1 MTRLIDR
8 RLFHLALAVSLLIF
22 FAPGSARSQ
31 VETGRIG
38 GTVTDP
44 SGAVIPNAQ
53 VTITNVATGAVR
65 NVKTDDSGTYAATN
79 LLPGDYSVSVEAS
92 GFVKTSQTVSL
103 RVGGVVNVR
112 IRLAVASSAVTVEV
126 TGTGPT
132 QVNTET
138 PTVSSTITSQ
148 EIQQLPSLTRDP
160 YDFVTIS
167 GNVSKDDPSG
177 RGVGVAINGLR
188 AASTN
193 IQLDGAANNDEFTA
207 AVGQSVPLDSVQE
220 YTVLTNNFGA
230 QYGRASG
237 GVVNVATKSGTN
249 SFHGSAYEY
258 NRVSALASNDFYNNA
273 NGIDKGIYTRNQF
286 GGSIGGPIVKDKL
299 FFFVNPE
306 WNRIRS
312 QAPQTYMIPDPAFIA
327 ASAPETQ
334 DFFNAFGAK
343 RSDLTTLAV
352 YSRQDLIN
360 QGADPCAKDAAA
372 GPCAS
377 YGLNLPM
384 WDKVNY
390 NTPSDAGGGYPTNE
404 LMLVSRVDWNISDKS
419 QMYFRFAQDHSALFD
434 GTVNTSPYAGYE
446 TGETISNQN
455 ALISFTRTLTPT
467 VVSQSKIVY
476 NRLSDLQPLG
486 KTPAGPTLYLANSGG
501 IPIGGYTAI
510 LPGYS
515 GTTPG
520 NAIPFGGPQN
530 FYEAYEDM
538 SMVHGTHT
546 FRFGGSYTYL
556 IDNRAFGAY
565 QEAVEALSSS
575 GTGALD
581 NFLTGNLYL
590 YKAAVNPQGK
600 FPCVDTLNPTPDCT
614 VTLPV
619 GPPDFTR
626 SNRYNSWGLYF
637 TDEWKIKP
645 HLTLTLGLRW
655 DYFGVQHNKN
665 PKLDSNFYLG
675 SGSNFYEQYH
685 NGSIQLAPNSPV
697 GGLWAPD
704 YKDFSPHVG
713 FAWDVFGNGKS
724 SLRGGYSIGFE
735 RNFGNVTFNVIQNPP
750 NYAVIT
756 LAEGDNPGPGSVTTS
771 NVGPLA
777 GTSGDVALPHTSFR
791 NVNPHIKNAYAHLY
805 SLTFEQQL
813 APHALLSIGYSGSR
827 GERQYSLSDYNRP
840 GYGNLY
846 LGESMVTNPYARLN
860 DQYTIGSY
868 RRNADG
874 VSLYNSM
881 NIGLKLQNFRST
893 GLTLA
898 ANYTYGSAKDD
909 LSSTFSESYYD
920 YNVGYL
926 DPFNPGLDYGPA
938 VFNNTNRFSMGA
950 VWDIPFAKNFHG
962 AAGQVLGGWEVAP
975 IFAVS
980 SGYPFT
986 IFDCTNA
993 YWYCPR
999 AMKLSGTSGFP
1010 TSGKEVPVAGAPDT
1024 FNWISFAGSCG
1035 DPAQCPLFDSS
1046 YVNPTVGVSDYG
1058 PFPSSMYS
1066 RNTFTSPGSY
1076 SLDVGIYKNFSLT
1089 ERYKL
1094 QFRAEM
1100 YNAFNHAHSTMLDY
1114 INEVESANG
1123 VLTNRFGHRNVQL
1136 ALRFTF

>member
-1 MTRLIDR
+1 MISLFER
-8 RLFHLALAVSLLIF
+8 RFLYLVLAASLFLFLV
-22 FAPGSARSQ
+22 PGPASAQ

-38 GTVTDP
+38 GTITDP

-65 NVKTDDSGTYAATN
+65 NVKSDASGYYVATN
-79 LLPGDYSVSVEAS
+79 LLPGNYSVAVEAP
-92 GFVKTSQTVSL
+92 GFVKTTQTVVL

-112 IRLAVASSAVTVEV
+112 IRLAVAGSAVMVEV

-132 QVNTET
+132 MVNTET
-138 PTVSSTITSQ
+138 PTVSSSITAQ
-148 EIQQLPSLTRDP
+148 EIQQLPSLTRNP

-167 GNVSKDDPSG
+167 GNVSTDDPSG

-188 AASTN
+188 AAGTN
-193 IQLDGAANNDEFTA
+193 VQLDGAANNDEFIA
-207 AVGQSVPLDSVQE
+207 AVGQPVPLDSVQE
-220 YTVLTNNFGA
+220 YTVLTNSFGA
-230 QYGRASG
+230 QYGRADA

-249 SFHGSAYEY
+249 DFHGSAYEY

-286 GGSIGGPIVKDKL
+286 GFSVGGPIKKDKL

-312 QAPQTYMIPDPAFIA
+312 AAPQVFMIPDNAFIN
-327 ASAPETQ
+327 ASSSYTQ
-334 DFFNAFGAK
+334 DFFNTYGAK
-343 RSDLTTLAV
+343 RSDLNTLAV

-360 QGADPCAKDAAA
+360 QGSDPCAKSTL
-372 GPCAS
+372 GPCLA
-377 YGLNLPM
+377 YPITAPM
-384 WDKVNY
+384 WDKVTY
-390 NTPSDAGGGYPTNE
+390 NTPADAGAGLPTNQ
-404 LMLVSRVDWNISDKS
+404 LMVDSRVDWNISDKS
-419 QMYFRFAQDHSALFD
+419 QMYVRFAQNHDARFD

-446 TGETISNQN
+446 TGETISDQN
-455 ALISFTRTLTPT
+455 ALISFTRTITPSI
-467 VVSQSKIVY
+467 VSQSKVVY
-476 NRLSDLQPLG
+476 NRLGDLQPLG
-486 KTPAGPTLYLANSGG
+486 KAPIGPTLYLANSGG
-501 IPIGGYTAI
+501 IPVGGYTAI

-530 FYEAYEDM
+530 FYEFYEDISM
-538 SMVHGTHT
+538 SHGTHT

-565 QEAVEALSSS
+565 EEAVEALSSG
-575 GTGALD
+575 GTDALD
-581 NFLTGNLYL
+581 NFMTGNLYL

-600 FPCVDTLNPTPDCT
+600 FPCVDPSNPTPDCT

-619 GPPDFTR
+619 GPPNFTR
-626 SNRYNSWGLYF
+626 SNRYNEWGLYSS
-637 TDEWKIKP
+637 DEWKVRP
-645 HLTLTLGLRW
+645 RLTLTLGVRW

-665 PKLDSNFYLG
+665 PNLDSNFYLG

-685 NGSIQLAPNSPV
+685 NGTIQIADKSPV

-704 YKDFSPHVG
+704 YKDFSPHLG
-713 FAWDVFGNGKS
+713 FAWDMFGNGKT
-724 SLRGGYSIGFE
+724 SLRGGYSIGYE

-756 LAEGDNPGPGSVTTS
+756 LSAPDAGNITNS
-771 NVGPLA
+771 NVGPLG
-777 GTSGDVALPHTSFR
+777 GTSGSVALPHASFR
-791 NVNPHIKNAYAHLY
+791 NLNPNIKTAYAHLY

-813 APHALLSIGYSGSR
+813 ASHALVTIGYSGSR
-827 GERQYSLSDYNRP
+827 GERMYSLSDFNRP
-840 GYGNLY
+840 GYGNLF
-846 LGESMVTNPYARLN
+846 LGESMDTNPFAPLN
-860 DQYTIGSY
+860 DQYSIGSY
-868 RRNADG
+868 RRNSDG

-881 NIGLKLQNFRST
+881 NVGFKLQNFRST

-909 LSSTFSESYYD
+909 LSSTFSD
-920 YNVGYL
+920 GNFDWNVGYL

-938 VFNNTNRFSMGA
+938 EFDNTNRFSMGA
-950 VWDIPFAKNFHG
+950 VWDIPFARDFHG
-962 AAGQVLGGWEVAP
+962 VAGQVLNGWEVTP

-980 SGYPFT
+980 SGFPFT
-986 IFDCTNA
+986 VFDCTNA

-999 AMKLSGTSGFP
+999 AMKMSGTSGF
-1010 TSGKEVPVAGAPDT
+1010 SKNGKEVPVPGAPDT
-1024 FNWISFAGSCG
+1024 FTWIPYYDSSGN
-1035 DPAQCPLFDSS
+1035 PLFDSS

-1058 PFPSSMYS
+1058 PFPSSMYT
-1066 RNTFTSPGSY
+1066 RNAFRAPSKY
-1076 SLDVGIYKNFSLT
+1076 SLDLGIYKNFKVT
-1089 ERYKL
+1089 ERYAL

-1100 YNAFNHAHSTMLDY
+1100 YDAFNHATSTMVPY
-1114 INEVESANG
+1114 VNEVNQAAG
-1123 VLTNRFGHRNVQL
+1123 VETNRFGHRNIQL